1 MLLRISTAL
10 TLAGLSL
17 PSQSLRAQQDA
28 QFSTDVNVVNIYA
41 TVRDKQLKIV
51 NSLAADDFVLTEDER
66 PQKIRYFSQESD
78 LPLTIGLLIDT
89 SLSQRNV
96 LGEEKDASY
105 TFLDQVLRPEKDQ
118 TFIIH
123 FDHETE
129 LLQDLTS
136 SRKDLHHALDA
147 VHLPDDA
154 RPQMRQGGQGGGGGY
169 PSGGGSGGNNGGRR
183 QAGTTLYDAIFLASD
198 EIMAKQKGRKALILL
213 TDGVDE
219 GSKETLY
226 DCIKAAQR
234 SDTLVYSI
242 LFSDRDAYGQQP
254 VMATLGGMGMGG
266 RRGGQGVPMAA
277 QHPDGKK
284 ILQQISRETGGGFF
298 EVTKKD
304 PIATIYKTV
313 QEELR
318 NQYSLGYVSDQD
330 PSATGFRHI
339 TLTAKNNKSLTV
351 QAPEGYYP
359 AAKEE
364 LTAVETPGFIRGGAG
379 GFACDLNFPAGN
391 ASPPTCITAATTD
404 DSL

>member
-1 MLLRISTAL
+1 MTQPGHYRSLLLRISTAL

-17 PSQSLRAQQDA
+17 PSQPLRAQQDT

-51 NSLAADDFVLTEDER
+51 NSLAADDFVLTEDGR
-66 PQKIRYFSQESD
+66 PQTIKYFSQESD

-105 TFLDQVLRPEKDQ
+105 SFLDQVLRPEKDQ
-118 TFIIH
+118 TFVIH
-123 FDHETE
+123 FDHETD

-136 SRKDLHHALDA
+136 SRKDLRRALDA
-147 VHLPDDA
+147 VHLADG
-154 RPQMRQGGQGGGGGY
+154 PQMRQGGQGGGGGY
-169 PSGGGSGGNNGGRR
+169 PSGGNNGGRR

-219 GSKETLY
+219 GSKESLY

-242 LFSDRDAYGQQP
+242 LFSDREGNGQP
-254 VMATLGGMGMGG
+254 IMTTLGGMGMG
-266 RRGGQGVPMAA
+266 RRGMGRGAPMA

-298 EVTKKD
+298 EVTKKE
-304 PIATIYKTV
+304 PIDSIYKTV

-318 NQYSLGYVSDQD
+318 NQYSIGYVSDQD
-330 PSATGFRHI
+330 PSGTGFRHI

-359 AAKEE
+359 AGKQ
-364 LTAVETPGFIRGGAG
+364 
-379 GFACDLNFPAGN
+379 N
-391 ASPPTCITAATTD
+391 
-404 DSL
+404 

>member
-1 MLLRISTAL
+1 MTQPGHYRSLLLRISTAL
-10 TLAGLSL
+10 VLAALSL
-17 PSQSLRAQQDA
+17 PSQSLRAQQDT

-41 TVRDKQLKIV
+41 TARDKQLKIV
-51 NSLAADDFVLTEDER
+51 NSLAADDFVLTEDGR
-66 PQKIRYFSQESD
+66 PQTIKYFSQEAD

-118 TFIIH
+118 TFVIH
-123 FDHETE
+123 FDHQTE

-136 SRKDLHHALDA
+136 SRKDLRRALDA
-147 VHLPDDA
+147 VHLADG
-154 RPQMRQGGQGGGGGY
+154 PQMRQGGQGGGGY
-169 PSGGGSGGNNGGRR
+169 PGGNNGGRR
-183 QAGTTLYDAIFLASD
+183 QAGTTLYDAIFLASG

-219 GSKETLY
+219 GSKESLY

-242 LFSDRDAYGQQP
+242 LFSDRDAYGQP
-254 VMATLGGMGMGG
+254 VMATLGGTGMG
-266 RRGGQGVPMAA
+266 RRSGGVPMNA

-298 EVTKKD
+298 EVTKKE
-304 PIATIYKTV
+304 PIDSIYKTV

-318 NQYSLGYVSDQD
+318 NQYSIGYVSDQD
-330 PSATGFRHI
+330 PSGTGFRHI

-359 AAKEE
+359 AAKQ
-364 LTAVETPGFIRGGAG
+364 
-379 GFACDLNFPAGN
+379 N
-391 ASPPTCITAATTD
+391 
-404 DSL
+404 

>member
-1 MLLRISTAL
+1 MTKPGHYRSLLLRISAVL
-10 TLAGLSL
+10 ALAGLSL
-17 PSQSLRAQQDA
+17 AQQDT

-41 TVRDKQLKIV
+41 TVRDKQMKIV
-51 NSLAADDFVLTEDER
+51 NSLAADDFVLTEDGR
-66 PQKIRYFSQESD
+66 PQTIKYFSQEAD
-78 LPLTIGLLIDT
+78 LPLTVGLLLDT

-105 TFLDQVLRPEKDQ
+105 SFLDQVLRPEKDQ
-118 TFIIH
+118 TFVIH

-136 SRKDLHHALDA
+136 SRKDLRRALDA
-147 VHLPDDA
+147 VHLADG
-154 RPQMRQGGQGGGGGY
+154 PQMQTRGGGGGGY
-169 PSGGGSGGNNGGRR
+169 PGGNNGGGRR

-242 LFSDRDAYGQQP
+242 LFADREDGQQSR
-254 VMATLGGMGMGG
+254 VTFGGMGMGG
-266 RRGGQGVPMAA
+266 RRGGRGAPMNA
-277 QHPDGKK
+277 QRPDGKK

-298 EVTKKD
+298 EVTKKE
-304 PIATIYKTV
+304 PIDSIYKTV

-318 NQYSLGYVSDQD
+318 HQYSIGYVSDQD
-330 PSATGFRHI
+330 ASNTGFRHI
-339 TLTAKNNKSLTV
+339 TLTAKNNKSLIV

-359 AAKEE
+359 AEKK
-364 LTAVETPGFIRGGAG
+364 
-379 GFACDLNFPAGN
+379 N
-391 ASPPTCITAATTD
+391 
-404 DSL
+404 

>member
-1 MLLRISTAL
+1 MTRVSTAL
-10 TLAGLSL
+10 ALAALCL
-17 PSQSLRAQQDA
+17 PSQSIRAQQDT

-51 NSLAADDFVLTEDER
+51 NSLAADDFVLTEDGR
-66 PQKIRYFSQESD
+66 PQTIKYFSQESD

-105 TFLDQVLRPEKDQ
+105 SFLDQVLRPEKDQ
-118 TFIIH
+118 TFVIH
-123 FDHETE
+123 FDHQTE

-136 SRKDLHHALDA
+136 SRKDLRHALDA
-147 VHLPDDA
+147 VHLADG
-154 RPQMRQGGQGGGGGY
+154 PQMRQGGQGGGGGGY
-169 PSGGGSGGNNGGRR
+169 PSGNNGGRR

-198 EIMAKQKGRKALILL
+198 EIMSKQKGRKALILL

-219 GSKETLY
+219 GSKESLY

-242 LFSDRDAYGQQP
+242 LFSDREGNGQP

-266 RRGGQGVPMAA
+266 RRRGGGAPMNA
-277 QHPDGKK
+277 QRPDGKK

-298 EVTKKD
+298 EVTKKE
-304 PIATIYKTV
+304 PIDSIYKTV

-318 NQYSLGYVSDQD
+318 HQYSIGYVSDQD
-330 PSATGFRHI
+330 PSGTGFRHI

-359 AAKEE
+359 
-364 LTAVETPGFIRGGAG
+364 VEKK
-379 GFACDLNFPAGN
+379 N
-391 ASPPTCITAATTD
+391 
-404 DSL
+404 

>member
-1 MLLRISTAL
+1 MTQPGHYRSLLLRVSTAVA
-10 TLAGLSL
+10 LAGLSF
-17 PSQSLRAQQDA
+17 PSQSLHAQQDTK
-28 QFSTDVNVVNIYA
+28 FSTDVNVVNIYA

-51 NSLAADDFVLTEDER
+51 NSLAADDFVLTEDGR
-66 PQKIRYFSQESD
+66 PQTIKYFSQESD

-105 TFLDQVLRPEKDQ
+105 SFLDQVLRPEKDQ
-118 TFIIH
+118 TFVIH

-136 SRKDLHHALDA
+136 SRKDLRRALDA
-147 VHLPDDA
+147 VHLADNS
-154 RPQMRQGGQGGGGGY
+154 RPQMRQGGGGGGY
-169 PSGGGSGGNNGGRR
+169 PNGNGGGQR

-198 EIMAKQKGRKALILL
+198 EIMSKQKGRKALILL

-219 GSKETLY
+219 GSKESLY

-234 SDTLVYSI
+234 ADTLVYSI

-254 VMATLGGMGMGG
+254 VLATLGGMGMGRRNGG
-266 RRGGQGVPMAA
+266 RSVPMAA

-298 EVTKKD
+298 EVSKKE
-304 PIATIYKTV
+304 PIDSIYKTV

-318 NQYSLGYVSDQD
+318 NQYSIGYISDQD
-330 PSATGFRHI
+330 PSGTAFRHI
-339 TLTAKNNKSLTV
+339 SLTAKNNKSLTV

-359 AAKEE
+359 AAKQ
-364 LTAVETPGFIRGGAG
+364 
-379 GFACDLNFPAGN
+379 N
-391 ASPPTCITAATTD
+391 
-404 DSL
+404 

>member
-1 MLLRISTAL
+1 MIQPGHYRSLLLRISTAL
-10 TLAGLSL
+10 ALAALSL
-17 PSQSLRAQQDA
+17 PSQSLRAQQDT

-51 NSLAADDFVLTEDER
+51 NSLAADDFVLTEDGR
-66 PQKIRYFSQESD
+66 PQTIKYFSQEAD

-105 TFLDQVLRPEKDQ
+105 SFLDQVLRPEKDQ
-118 TFIIH
+118 TFVIH

-136 SRKDLHHALDA
+136 SRKDLRRALDA
-147 VHLPDDA
+147 VHLADA
-154 RPQMRQGGQGGGGGY
+154 PQMRQGGQGGGGGY
-169 PSGGGSGGNNGGRR
+169 PSGNNGGRR
-183 QAGTTLYDAIFLASD
+183 QAGTTLYDAIFLASG

-219 GSKETLY
+219 GSKESLY

-242 LFSDRDAYGQQP
+242 LFSDREGYGQP
-254 VMATLGGMGMGG
+254 VMATLGGMGMG
-266 RRGGQGVPMAA
+266 RRGRGVPMNA
-277 QHPDGKK
+277 QRPDGKK

-298 EVTKKD
+298 EVTKKE
-304 PIATIYKTV
+304 PIDSIYKTV

-318 NQYSLGYVSDQD
+318 NQYSIGYVSDQD
-330 PSATGFRHI
+330 PSGTGFRHI

-359 AAKEE
+359 AGK
-364 LTAVETPGFIRGGAG
+364 P
-379 GFACDLNFPAGN
+379 N
-391 ASPPTCITAATTD
+391 
-404 DSL
+404 

>member
-1 MLLRISTAL
+1 MTQPGHYRSLLLRISTAL
-10 TLAGLSL
+10 VLAALSL
-17 PSQSLRAQQDA
+17 PSQSLRAQQDT

-41 TVRDKQLKIV
+41 TARDKQLKIV
-51 NSLAADDFVLTEDER
+51 NSLAADDFVLTEDGR
-66 PQKIRYFSQESD
+66 PQTIKYFSQEAD

-118 TFIIH
+118 TFVIH
-123 FDHETE
+123 FDHQTE

-136 SRKDLHHALDA
+136 SRKDLRRALDA
-147 VHLPDDA
+147 VHLADG
-154 RPQMRQGGQGGGGGY
+154 PQMRQGGQGGGGY
-169 PSGGGSGGNNGGRR
+169 PGGNNGGRR
-183 QAGTTLYDAIFLASD
+183 QAGTTLYDAIFLASG

-219 GSKETLY
+219 GSKESLY

-242 LFSDRDAYGQQP
+242 LFSDRDAYGQP
-254 VMATLGGMGMGG
+254 VMATLGGMGMG
-266 RRGGQGVPMAA
+266 RRSGGVPMNA

-298 EVTKKD
+298 EVTKKE
-304 PIATIYKTV
+304 PIDSIYKTV

-318 NQYSLGYVSDQD
+318 NQYSIGYVSDQD
-330 PSATGFRHI
+330 PSGTGFRHI

-359 AAKEE
+359 AAKQ
-364 LTAVETPGFIRGGAG
+364 
-379 GFACDLNFPAGN
+379 N
-391 ASPPTCITAATTD
+391 
-404 DSL
+404 